1 MEVFMIIHNESKS
14 LSLIN
19 KIDKNDIDSI
29 NESDLNLHESNGCDL
44 FINEITVKQD
54 DYSNKIDTSSKEYR
68 FDKTNYLNI
77 YFNDLSNIT
86 LLSWVEEK
94 QLSLNIMEYQS
105 KITKLSE
112 KLKDLENSDN
122 HSVNDLK
129 KLSIE
134 LNEYH
139 SKLTYNK
146 QKFITANLRLVVTFA
161 KRYTGNGMP
170 LMDMIQEGNLGLI
183 RAVDKFD
190 YRKGVKFST
199 YAAWWIIQNITR
211 ALIEKSKLIKI
222 PHYLIEKR
230 AKIFEIR
237 NKAIEENGVEP
248 LPEDIARQLDINPD
262 GVKEILYSN
271 SRVHS
276 LDAPVSASESATH
289 ADFLEDEK
297 SKSQD
302 TIIDNIEK
310 IKILR
315 NCMYILDERE
325 KSVLK
330 MRFGLENTN
339 VLTLDEIGQKYG
351 LTRERIRQIEKT
363 AIVKIRNCAEG
374 KQLFVLNN

>member
-1 MEVFMIIHNESKS
+1 MISNNQNINVYKDNDLSEFDITLGTKSVPGVKLHNGDDR
-14 LSLIN
+14 L
-19 KIDKNDIDSI
+19 
-29 NESDLNLHESNGCDL
+29 LHEVS
-44 FINEITVKQD
+44 VKQD
-54 DYSNKIDTSSKEYR
+54 IGKVNLSKSAPETRYNTS
-68 FDKTNYLNI
+68 NYLNI
-77 YFNDLSNIT
+77 YFSDLSSVK
-86 LLSWVEEK
+86 LLDAKEEK
-94 QLSLNIMEYQS
+94 ELSSKIIEYNEKISEITKILQRLEKSKNPDAGEIKNLITRINNYQS
-105 KITKLSE
+105 AQTA
-112 KLKDLENSDN
+112 
-122 HSVNDLK
+122 
-129 KLSIE
+129 
-134 LNEYH
+134 Y
-139 SKLTYNK
+139 K
-146 QKFITANLRLVVTFA
+146 QKFIKSNLRLVVTFA
-161 KRYTGNGMP
+161 KRYVGNGMS

-183 RAVDKFD
+183 RAVEKFD

-230 AKIFEIR
+230 SKILEIR
-237 NKAIEENGVEP
+237 NKAIEENGIEP

-302 TIIDNIEK
+302 AVVDNIEK

-315 NCMYILDERE
+315 NCMSILDERE
-325 KSVLK
+325 KTVLT
-330 MRFGLENTN
+330 MRFGLENTD
-339 VLTLDEIGQKYG
+339 VLTLDEIGRKYG

-363 AIVKIRNCAEG
+363 AIIKIRNCAEG
-374 KQLFVLNN
+374 KQLFVLNS